1 MSLIEYKGV
10 EILRNEH
17 VALKDVDWRVEA
29 GEFMYLL
36 GRVGSGKTSL
46 LKTVYGEVP
55 VAKGEARV
63 FDYDLVNL
71 RRSDIPYLRRRIGI
85 VFQGFPVADRP
96 HGVG

>member
-46 LKTVYGEVP
+46 LKPFT
-55 VAKGEARV
+55 AKFPSQKARPG
-63 FDYDLVNL
+63 Y
-71 RRSDIPYLRRRIGI
+71 STTTS
-85 VFQGFPVADRP
+85 
-96 HGVG
+96 